1 LYLLVKSFCKTFSRF
16 FATRPAAVRFS
27 CVPSGSD
34 PAGVMVYPWGIAAGV
49 AGGGEC
55 RKHTRKIKRTF
66 YINPLTFAFTCAILN
81 ATSKEVSPMQTF
93 KNAIGYVRVSTE
105 QQAKDDKF
113 GIDVQKQAI
122 LLYANTN
129 GYNIVDWKIDEI
141 SGAKDDRPALN
152 EILYGDNVTNPPFE
166 AVIVFKNDR
175 LARDT
180 KLYFYYLYTLEKKN
194 IRLLSTKEEFAE
206 GSEFANIYRA
216 LLQFVAEQERKNI
229 AIRTSKGRSIKAQC
243 GGYSGGRC
251 PYGYKVENGRLII
264 NDTERPIVE
273 YVFKRFDE
281 HTPMLTIADEL
292 NDLGYRTRKGTKFQ
306 NTSVRSI
313 VNNRPL
319 YEGMYKY
326 GKEMN
331 WVKGVHEPSLGS

>member
-1 LYLLVKSFCKTFSRF
+1 
-16 FATRPAAVRFS
+16 
-27 CVPSGSD
+27 
-34 PAGVMVYPWGIAAGV
+34 
-49 AGGGEC
+49 
-55 RKHTRKIKRTF
+55 
-66 YINPLTFAFTCAILN
+66 
-81 ATSKEVSPMQTF
+81 MQVF
-93 KNAIGYVRVSTE
+93 KNAIGYIRVSTE
-105 QQAKDDKF
+105 QQANDDKY

-194 IRLLSTKEEFAE
+194 IKLLSTKEEFSE
-206 GSEFANIYRA
+206 GNDFANIYRA

-229 AIRTSKGRSIKAQC
+229 ALRTSKGRSIKAQC

-251 PYGYKVENGRLII
+251 PYGYSVEHGVLVI
-264 NDTERPIVE
+264 NEQERPIVE
-273 YVFKRFDE
+273 FIFKEVDKGTSMLAITEELAKQGYV
-281 HTPMLTIADEL
+281 
-292 NDLGYRTRKGTKFQ
+292 TRKGRGFQ
-306 NTSVRSI
+306 VSTIKSI
-313 VNNRPL
+313 ISNKPL
-319 YEGMYKY
+319 YQGMYKY
-326 GKEMN
+326 GKDMD
-331 WVKGVHEPSLGS
+331 WVKGVHEPILEVTI

>member
-1 LYLLVKSFCKTFSRF
+1 MQT
-16 FATRPAAVRFS
+16 
-27 CVPSGSD
+27 
-34 PAGVMVYPWGIAAGV
+34 
-49 AGGGEC
+49 
-55 RKHTRKIKRTF
+55 
-66 YINPLTFAFTCAILN
+66 
-81 ATSKEVSPMQTF
+81 QTF

-105 QQAKDDKF
+105 QQAKDEKY

-180 KLYFYYLYTLEKKN
+180 KLYFYYLYTLEKRN
-194 IRLLSTKEEFAE
+194 IKLISTKEEFTE

-229 AIRTSKGRSIKAQC
+229 ALRTSKGRSIKAQC

-264 NDTERPIVE
+264 NDEERPIVE
-273 YVFKRFDE
+273 FIFQKNAE
-281 HTPMLTIADEL
+281 GMPMLGIADAL
-292 NDLGYRTRKGTKFQ
+292 TDHGFRTRKNRTFQ
-306 NTSVRSI
+306 VSTIKSI
-313 VNNRPL
+313 LSNRPL

-326 GKEMN
+326 GKDMN
-331 WVKGVHEPSLGS
+331 WVKGVHEPILKGRTEK

>member
-1 LYLLVKSFCKTFSRF
+1 MK
-16 FATRPAAVRFS
+16 
-27 CVPSGSD
+27 
-34 PAGVMVYPWGIAAGV
+34 
-49 AGGGEC
+49 
-55 RKHTRKIKRTF
+55 
-66 YINPLTFAFTCAILN
+66 
-81 ATSKEVSPMQTF
+81 TF
-93 KNAIGYVRVSTE
+93 KNAIGYIRVSTE
-105 QQAKDDKF
+105 QQATDDKF

-122 LLYANTN
+122 LLYANDN

-194 IRLLSTKEEFAE
+194 IALLSTKEEFQE
-206 GSEFANIYRA
+206 GSDFANIYRA

-229 AIRTSKGRSIKAQC
+229 ALRTSKGRSMKAQC

-251 PYGYKVENGRLII
+251 PYGYKVVSGQLVI
-264 NDTERPIVE
+264 NDDERPIVE
-273 YVFKRFDE
+273 YVFEE
-281 HTPMLTIADEL
+281 HEKGTAMLTIADNL
-292 NDLGYRTRKGTKFQ
+292 TDIGYRTRKGTKFQ
-306 NTSVRSI
+306 AKSI
-313 VNNRPL
+313 SSILSNRPL

-331 WVKGVHEPSLGS
+331 WVKGVHEPILTLES

>member
-1 LYLLVKSFCKTFSRF
+1 
-16 FATRPAAVRFS
+16 
-27 CVPSGSD
+27 
-34 PAGVMVYPWGIAAGV
+34 M
-49 AGGGEC
+49 
-55 RKHTRKIKRTF
+55 
-66 YINPLTFAFTCAILN
+66 NIL
-81 ATSKEVSPMQTF
+81 
-93 KNAIGYVRVSTE
+93 KNAVGYIRVSTSE
-105 QQAKDDKF
+105 QAGDDRY
-113 GIDVQKQAI
+113 GIDVQRREI
-122 LLYANTN
+122 LSYADLH
-129 GYNIVDWKIDEI
+129 GYSIVDWKIDEV

-194 IRLLSTKEEFAE
+194 ITLLSTREEFSE

-229 AIRTSKGRSIKAQC
+229 ALRTSKGRSMKAQC

-251 PYGYKVENGRLII
+251 PYGYKVESGRLII
-264 NDTERPIVE
+264 NEDEKPIVE
-273 YVFKRFDE
+273 FVFEQYDKG
-281 HTPMLTIADEL
+281 TPMLTIADML
-292 NDLGYRTRKGTKFQ
+292 NDKGFKTRKGTKFQ

-319 YEGMYKY
+319 YEGKYKY

-331 WVKGVHEPSLGS
+331 WVQGVHEPILKED